1 MKTKYALMAA
11 VLALAVSAPAETP
24 VTPSGGIETG
34 AVAVAQGQ
42 RHKHHGKTKRH
53 RREKYIVTDFDVF
66 YGGRKVEGA
75 SAMSFKVLGRGYA
88 KDDFEVYYKGKKIED
103 ASAMSFEVLDGG
115 YAKDDFGAY
124 YKGKKIA
131 GASAM
136 TFRVLED
143 GYAKDDF
150 DTYYKGRKISN

>member
-11 VLALAVSAPAETP
+11 ALALAVSAPAETP

-88 KDDFEVYYKGKKIED
+88 KDE
-103 ASAMSFEVLDGG
+103 
-115 YAKDDFGAY
+115 
-124 YKGKKIA
+124 
-131 GASAM
+131 SAM